1 MCKEHIFVYY
11 LVLFTML
18 VAPAFACNTIS
29 QERERGTLDLLLTT
43 LVRPHQIISGKFL
56 SCMRLSLFLTGL
68 VGVTMCFYVF
78 VGNDKPLFRAGYLLV
93 YIAILFS
100 SIVFETSLAMFFSL
114 IFRSTFQSMITSYT
128 ILLLL
133 FAAPVAAEELLLT
146 FTKMQRGDM
155 FLLLVVSP
163 FEAVYSVSAKTSGAV
178 TLRENDVMVWL
189 GYIAFYLA
197 LSVLLMSYVYGS
209 FERKSLETRKI
220 S

>member
-1 MCKEHIFVYY
+1 
-11 LVLFTML
+11 
-18 VAPAFACNTIS
+18 
-29 QERERGTLDLLLTT
+29 
-43 LVRPHQIISGKFL
+43 
-56 SCMRLSLFLTGL
+56 
-68 VGVTMCFYVF
+68 
-78 VGNDKPLFRAGYLLV
+78 
-93 YIAILFS
+93 
-100 SIVFETSLAMFFSL
+100 
-114 IFRSTFQSMITSYT
+114 MITSYT

-133 FAAPVAAEELLLT
+133 FAAPVAAEELLLS

-155 FLLLVVSP
+155 FLLLVISP

-209 FERKSLETRKI
+209 FERKSLETRTI